1 MHSSST
7 NWDEI
12 EFHMGGFKDVCVK
25 RAVAA
30 PFGPKD
36 VPSTLVTTIVP
47 AEMHSKPPPP
57 RQ

>member
-1 MHSSST
+1 
-7 NWDEI
+7 
-12 EFHMGGFKDVCVK
+12 MGGFKDVCVK